1 MVFSGHKTEA
11 NHGQGMGV
19 TSGEAGTLGGK
30 TERQKQAASEA
41 FKVCVC
47 VCVGVCTCMLEGVVQ
62 RTQETERT
70 KQEGHREIW
79 ERERPC
85 FRTTVSQRQN

>member
-30 TERQKQAASEA
+30 TGRQKQAASEA
-41 FKVCVC
+41 LKVCVC
-47 VCVGVCTCMLEGVVQ
+47 LSLSLCVLEGVVQ